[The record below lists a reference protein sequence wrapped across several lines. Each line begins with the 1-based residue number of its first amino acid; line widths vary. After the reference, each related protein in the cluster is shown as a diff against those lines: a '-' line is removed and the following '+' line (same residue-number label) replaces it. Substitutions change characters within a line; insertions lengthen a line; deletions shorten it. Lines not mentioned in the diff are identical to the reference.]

1 VPRIAG
7 VLDVRVKGAVGVV
20 QMDRP
25 VDATRLRALFVEK
38 GCWLK
43 PFSDIVYLAPPLV
56 IGEDD
61 LSHLTRAIFDILN
74 RG

>member
-1 VPRIAG
+1 
-7 VLDVRVKGAVGVV
+7 
-20 QMDRP
+20 
-25 VDATRLRALFVEK
+25 VDATQLRARFVEK
-38 GCWLK
+38 GCWIK

-61 LSHLTRAIFDILN
+61 LSHLTRTIFDILN